1 MSCKERFSNELELF
15 SDWIRVPEGDI
26 HNARQVSQKIYA
38 WIQQQSKFRIDR
50 LRHGGSFA
58 KGTSTFLKLDVD
70 LVCYVQLEETFETT
84 SDVFDFLQEV
94 RDDWKQ
100 VLMHNTNLSES
111 DLSKGKF
118 AVKFELDGFQFD
130 LCPAI
135 NFSRDLYEPIYIN
148 VRSKDC
154 NEFVKYNDPASNRR
168 SNYGKEF
175 DILDNTSAISYS
187 SKKEIIMNCLL
198 TQIRPSPQRLVTKN
212 FMPRLSQVLGPSQS
226 EAAVAF
232 VNEQSDY
239 VKKLIRITKFWQQ
252 SVAYCGFKSGRSFL
266 FECLAVR

>member
-1 MSCKERFSNELELF
+1 MTCKERFSHELELF
-15 SDWIRVPEGDI
+15 SDWIRVPEEDI
-26 HNARQVSQKIYA
+26 HNARQVSQKIYT

-58 KGTSTFLKLDVD
+58 KGTSTILKLDVD
-70 LVCYVQLEETFETT
+70 LVCYVQLEENFETT

-94 RDDWKQ
+94 REDWKK
-100 VLMHNTNLSES
+100 VLMHNTNLSKS

-154 NEFVKYNDPASNRR
+154 NDFVKQNETSLDRNS
-168 SNYGKEF
+168 SYGKEF
-175 DILDNTSAISYS
+175 DILDNTTTISYS
-187 SKKEIIMNCLL
+187 SPKEIKACCLL
-198 TQIRPSPQRLVTKN
+198 THIRPSPQRLVTKN

-226 EAAVAF
+226 EAAVTF